1 MKEPSKAA
9 RSLAQEIAEASQV
22 GCAGFIRPVHKSW
35 EISSN
40 FGPRWGRNH
49 NGVDLAAP
57 TGEPILAADSGEVTF
72 AGWEPSGYG
81 YLVEVTT
88 LSKELFD
95 SFTLQLYLSLY
106 VVLSVRVL
114 SQDFIST
121 KDVIRTVSS
130 ES

>member
-88 LSKELFD
+88 LSRNF
-95 SFTLQLYLSLY
+95 SASAPFSYN
-106 VVLSVRVL
+106 LSVC
-114 SQDFIST
+114 
-121 KDVIRTVSS
+121 VSYT
-130 ES
+130 